1 MKCSFHSA
9 AAAACLCFASAA
21 FAADPQAQGPVIDI
35 SQVPAP
41 VQVTL
46 KAEKGRIDKIQQ
58 ETEGGKTF
66 YEATVSRDGKNYS
79 LHVGNDGKILK
90 RESLKDEK

>member
-1 MKCSFHSA
+1 MKYPFHSA
-9 AAAACLCFASAA
+9 AAAACLCFASVA
-21 FAADPQAQGPVIDI
+21 FAADPESQGPVIDI

-41 VQVTL
+41 VQATL

-66 YEATVSRDGKNYS
+66 YEATVSKEGKNYS
-79 LHVGNDGKILK
+79 LHVSDNGKILK